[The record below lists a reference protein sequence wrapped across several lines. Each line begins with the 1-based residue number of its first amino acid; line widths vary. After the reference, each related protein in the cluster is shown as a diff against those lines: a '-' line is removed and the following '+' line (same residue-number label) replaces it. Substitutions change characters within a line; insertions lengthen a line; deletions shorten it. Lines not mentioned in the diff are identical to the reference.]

1 MILVKIY
8 FSYLSASSI
17 FDQRVPEP
25 IPPSHSNV
33 LSLQQNTHSRDVL
46 ESNKKPWEAIDESL
60 ACNRSSP
67 GKLTTQKFAISNSK
81 FMTYLEETPESR
93 LRRVS
98 GMKRNQKFR
107 PPRTSNSMQLGGDN
121 DMRKKTGRY
130 WRPF

>member
-1 MILVKIY
+1 
-8 FSYLSASSI
+8 
-17 FDQRVPEP
+17 
-25 IPPSHSNV
+25 
-33 LSLQQNTHSRDVL
+33 
-46 ESNKKPWEAIDESL
+46 
-60 ACNRSSP
+60 
-67 GKLTTQKFAISNSK
+67 
-81 FMTYLEETPESR
+81 MTYLEETPESR